1 MTWVCAQI
9 DPKKLPVRQQGY
21 SAAFDMEF
29 MNGSR
34 LKVMFYICY
43 SVPRRIATETGHK
56 YEWDLVT
63 RDHCKNGCP
72 VRHSPFLLAYLALVL
87 RNFSI
92 AVDVLSKPAAPHKPA
107 ASPTTCMY
115 ERKAL
120 QAG

>member
-72 VRHSPFLLAYLALVL
+72 CATRPS
-87 RNFSI
+87 S
-92 AVDVLSKPAAPHKPA
+92 
-107 ASPTTCMY
+107 SPTWRSSFATS
-115 ERKAL
+115 AS
-120 QAG
+120 Q

>member
-1 MTWVCAQI
+1 MQSALHCVTCACVQI

-34 LKVMFYICY
+34 LKIAFFICY
-43 SVPRRIATETGHK
+43 SVPRRIATEAGHK

-72 VRHSPFLLAYLALVL
+72 VRPLPLL
-87 RNFSI
+87 
-92 AVDVLSKPAAPHKPA
+92 PAQLW
-107 ASPTTCMY
+107 
-115 ERKAL
+115 R
-120 QAG
+120 